1 MWRYLKCI
9 WLTVCITSAGML
21 MFINDALHAV
31 TDIPRLI
38 ILSCFLFSFKSC
50 DSDYHFPQERQTC
63 RPQKLNPTQLRHSA
77 CSRSNPLQLVFMMKA
92 AEYWLHYNAVVVR
105 NVMPVDQQFGD
116 RDVWVGN
123 SRSKA

>member
-1 MWRYLKCI
+1 AHTWHTIQRYSTACVIASRTK
-9 WLTVCITSAGML
+9 ITPKL
-21 MFINDALHAV
+21 E
-31 TDIPRLI
+31 
-38 ILSCFLFSFKSC
+38 
-50 DSDYHFPQERQTC
+50 PQERQTC

-92 AEYWLHYNAVVVR
+92 AEYWLHYNPVVVR